1 MSYFDPIVRYQ
12 PKIEEVDFIV
22 PERIREACRYRGYTY
37 KEAAKL
43 CGIPERKFGRM
54 ANGHTEIPDNYIF
67 NLMKGLGFP
76 KKFFYQIKWERV

>member
-1 MSYFDPIVRYQ
+1 MSYFNPIVRYQ

-43 CGIPERKFGRM
+43 CDIPEKEFGRM
-54 ANGHTEIPDNYIF
+54 ANGHKDIPDEYIF
-67 NLMKGLGFP
+67 LLK
-76 KKFFYQIKWERV
+76 IKEDK